1 MIAVDEGALRCDLAE
16 TYGVFNYRALP
27 TGETAVLACG
37 LRENSRIRLAITH
50 TSIPLDT
57 MLRAA
62 MLDCLRLLIWQGT
75 ADGARGQNR
84 PDSILDQ
91 MNGARPD
98 SEALTYSSGAEFE
111 RARARILQEVR

>member
-1 MIAVDEGALRCDLAE
+1 
-16 TYGVFNYRALP
+16 
-27 TGETAVLACG
+27 
-37 LRENSRIRLAITH
+37 
-50 TSIPLDT
+50 

>member
-27 TGETAVLACG
+27 VEETAVLASG
-37 LRENSRIRLAITH
+37 LRENSRIRLAVTH
-50 TSIPLDT
+50 TPIPLDT

-91 MNGARPD
+91 MNSGQPD
-98 SEALTYSSGAEFE
+98 AQALTYTSGAEFE
-111 RARARILQEVR
+111 RARARILEVR

>member
-27 TGETAVLACG
+27 VEETLVLAFG
-37 LRENSRIRLAITH
+37 LREDSRIKRAVTH
-50 TSIPLDT
+50 TPIPLDT

-84 PDSILDQ
+84 PDSILER
-91 MNGARPD
+91 MNGEKQ
-98 SEALTYSSGAEFE
+98 STETLTYTSGAEFE
-111 RARARILQEVR
+111 RARARLLQEVR